1 MEAQAFNPST
11 WEAEAGRFLS
21 SRTAWSAKWVR
32 GQPGLYRETVSRKT
46 IKKSVNLLLLW
57 IIIWIAVL
65 FNGLRWP
72 LWKDHLIPKLVT
84 SPSLRTT
91 MLETSISISSFIYT
105 FYLPIQSSM
114 KGRGLSYTAH
124 CYIPNTT
131 QEPHKHMLT
140 NYPPPSNMNLSC
152 TKPCDGAQ
160 VCKGGSLFLR
170 ILLPAPNS
178 FWMLPWNI

>member
-1 MEAQAFNPST
+1 MA
-11 WEAEAGRFLS
+11 
-21 SRTAWSAKWVR
+21 
-32 GQPGLYRETVSRKT
+32 RKT

-131 QEPHKHMLT
+131 QEPHKHVLT
-140 NYPPPSNMNLSC
+140 NYPPHQIWTYYVPSHVMGLRHVKGVHCLSGYSSQLQIHSEC
-152 TKPCDGAQ
+152 
-160 VCKGGSLFLR
+160 FLE
-170 ILLPAPNS
+170 ISNGLLQLDEFS
-178 FWMLPWNI
+178 GLKQTLPPIVA